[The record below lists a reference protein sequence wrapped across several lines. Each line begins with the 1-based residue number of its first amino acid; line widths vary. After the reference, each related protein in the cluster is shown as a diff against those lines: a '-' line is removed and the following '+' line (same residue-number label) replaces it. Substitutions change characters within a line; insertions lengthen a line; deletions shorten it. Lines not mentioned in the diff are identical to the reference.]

1 MGKLL
6 PPLLLYSLALFGGLL
21 NRTYAQPPSVTFD
34 HLSEKDGLPG
44 GAVYSIA
51 KDRQGFIWFGTR
63 RCPARYDGAAFRSF
77 LFPET
82 YFVTGMAADSANRMW
97 VSSDRGG
104 LCRIDPSATRLDSVP
119 GTPRATGYLYASSQG
134 EGWFSRNDGI
144 GQINFRTGKM
154 RFYPLPQTT
163 YRGYKVKGFLE
174 DKQKNLW
181 AIGSD
186 NGLFRFDRRANRFV
200 CVLGRDCPDPARRFQ
215 VYLNR
220 GCVDADGILWIG
232 AYGKGLLRFDPKTN
246 QFSFLKIPD
255 EPNRITCVEE
265 GRDENGRRLLWVGD
279 ERGLLAFRPEQG
291 RFYYLP
297 DIRPAPFEVNA
308 LYRDP
313 ANGILWVGTSDGVLK
328 YNPQDN
334 LVRTVTLPPALVRLP
349 VTVKVIIADQRDTTG
364 ETFWL
369 GLSHTGLLRWHR
381 PTNQFALIRYPSD
394 AAETM
399 WIEQAS
405 DGKLWIGLRRW
416 DYRGDGVMVY
426 DPQLNRFVA
435 NAAAERA
442 GTLFSVPFVDHGLL
456 DSQQRLWIGNNDEGL
471 RVLDSRTGHL
481 LPYWAD
487 SAITA
492 LHQGNNFL
500 TDLKADATGRIWL
513 GTYQGP
519 YYLES
524 PTHRFVSADARN
536 PKEGQPEDPA
546 TNGLLIARNGH
557 LWAARWGSVTES
569 RPDGT
574 LLTILTARDG
584 LYDRE
589 NRRLAEDQAGTIW
602 IGNFDGLHAYQP
614 KTRRLFRLT
623 VSDGLSRNNTTN
635 ALYIHRG
642 TQLFIGQENGLD
654 FVDVGQV
661 NRRSPIPPIVVS
673 SFQVHEQER
682 PFDPNETI
690 RLRHNDAFSVDFTT
704 LTYSRLPNVRY
715 AYFLDGQGE
724 QWHNIGSAHRAY
736 YTSLS
741 PGHYTLHLKAADS
754 FGHWTRQPLQLAID
768 VLPAYYQTWWFRS
781 FVALMVVGLLYGLY
795 RYRISQLVWVLR
807 IRNRISADLHDEIG
821 SSLSGINIM
830 GTMVRENL
838 PAGHPSRS
846 MVERIVEDSRQISS
860 SLDDIVWSIN
870 PRNDELSHLTA
881 RMNRYAAEL
890 FEAAGITYEI
900 ILPEAIEPVK
910 LSMEKRQDF
919 YLIFKEAVNNLV
931 KHAGASEA
939 RLRISLENQQM
950 SMEVADNGLGFD
962 PAAATERNGL
972 RNMQSRAER
981 LGGELSI
988 HASPG
993 QGTTLHLRFPV
1004 SA

>member
-1 MGKLL
+1 MGKRLL
-6 PPLLLYSLALFGGLL
+6 VLLLCALALSGVYHA
-21 NRTYAQPPSVTFD
+21 YAQPPNVTFD
-34 HLSEKDGLPG
+34 RISEKDGLPG

-51 KDRQGFIWFGTR
+51 KDRRGFIWFGTR
-63 RCPARYDGAAFRSF
+63 RCPARYDGVAFRSF

-82 YFVTGMAADSANRMW
+82 YLVTGMAADPANRMW
-97 VSSDRGG
+97 VATDRSG
-104 LCRIDPSATRLDSVP
+104 LCRIDPSATRL
-119 GTPRATGYLYASSQG
+119 TPVSKTLRAAGYLFASSQG
-134 EGWFSRNDGI
+134 EGWFGRKDGI
-144 GQINFRTGKM
+144 GRVDFRTGKM

-163 YRGYKVKGFLE
+163 YRGYKGKDFLE
-174 DKQKNLW
+174 DKQRNLW

-186 NGLFRFDRRANRFV
+186 NGLFRLDRQSNRFV

-215 VYLNR
+215 VYLSR

-232 AYGKGLLRFDPKTN
+232 AYEKGLLRFDPKTD
-246 QFSFLKIPD
+246 QFSFLEIPD
-255 EPNRITCVEE
+255 EPIRITCVEE
-265 GRDENGRRLLWVGD
+265 GRDENGRRLLWIGD
-279 ERGLLAFRPEQG
+279 ERRGLLVFRPEQR
-291 RFYYLP
+291 RFYHVP
-297 DIRPAPFEVNA
+297 GIRSAPFEVNA

-334 LVRTVTLPPALVRLP
+334 LVRTVTLPPELVRLP

-364 ETFWL
+364 GTFWL

-381 PTNQFALIRYPSD
+381 PTNRFTLIRYPSD
-394 AAETM
+394 AGETM
-399 WIEQAS
+399 WIETAS
-405 DGKLWIGLRRW
+405 DGRLWVGLRRW
-416 DYRGDGVMVY
+416 DYRGNAVLVY
-426 DPQLNRFVA
+426 DPRQNRFVA
-435 NAAAERA
+435 NAAAARA

-456 DSQQRLWIGNNDEGL
+456 DKQQRLWVGNNDEGL
-471 RVLDSRTGHL
+471 RVLDTRTGQV

-487 SAITA
+487 SVVKA
-492 LHQGNNFL
+492 LHRNNNFL
-500 TDLKADATGRIWL
+500 TDLKADVTGRIWL

-519 YYLES
+519 YYVEDA
-524 PTHRFVSADARN
+524 THRFVSADARN
-536 PKEGQPEDPA
+536 PPTRRPEDLE
-546 TNGLLIARNGH
+546 TNALLFSRNGH

-589 NRRLAEDQAGTIW
+589 NRRLAEDRDGTIW

-614 KTRRLFRLT
+614 RTRRLFRLT
-623 VSDGLSRNNTTN
+623 ASDGLSRNNTTN

-654 FVDVGQV
+654 FVDVRQV
-661 NRRSPIPPIVVS
+661 SRRSPALPVVVS

-682 PFDPNETI
+682 PFDQNKTI
-690 RLRHNDAFSVDFTT
+690 RLRHDDAFSVDFTT

-715 AYFLDGQGE
+715 AYFLDGQDE
-724 QWHNIGSAHRAY
+724 RWHNIGAAHRAY

-741 PGHYTLHLKAADS
+741 PGHYTLLLKAADS
-754 FGHWTRQPLQLAID
+754 FGHWTRQPLRLAID
-768 VLPAYYQTWWFRS
+768 VLPAYYQTWWFRAL
-781 FVALMVVGLLYGLY
+781 VALLVVSLLYGLY
-795 RYRISQLVWVLR
+795 RYRIIQLVQVLS

-830 GTMVRENL
+830 GTMVKESL
-838 PAGHPSRS
+838 PAEHPSRP
-846 MVERIVEDSRQISS
+846 MVERIVDDSRQISG

-870 PRNDELSHLTA
+870 PRNDELGHLTA

-900 ILPEAIEPVK
+900 ILPEAIETIK

-939 RLRISLENQQM
+939 RLRIRLENQQM

-962 PAAATERNGL
+962 SAAATERNGL
-972 RNMQSRAER
+972 RNMQSRAAR
-981 LGGELSI
+981 LGGELNI

-993 QGTTLHLRFPV
+993 QGTTLQLRFPV
-1004 SA
+1004 LV